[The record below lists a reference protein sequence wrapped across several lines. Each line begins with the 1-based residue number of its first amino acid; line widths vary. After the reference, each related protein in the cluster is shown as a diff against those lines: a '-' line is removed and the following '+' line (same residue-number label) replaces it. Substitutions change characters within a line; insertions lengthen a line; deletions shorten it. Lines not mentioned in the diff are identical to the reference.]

1 MAQAE
6 TASAHIL
13 WHFGI
18 FEKLDVEAMVT
29 YARESLG
36 NSKVIVHGQSMG
48 AQTAVLYAANV
59 TPGTKGAADAV
70 ICDSPV
76 PGMELVLKEMF
87 GDGDT
92 KSFVATYLTRTSRIF
107 MKLVYGIDYDD
118 GDTIEKASGI
128 SIPTLIICSDKDE
141 VCLPDQVSEVYGNI
155 ACKDKAFLHF
165 DSAHIEGVIDDPEG
179 YMDGVEKF
187 LGNAGL

>member
-1 MAQAE
+1 MGIIAFLGAAGSFAFGGFIADKILHQNEGKDTHDNSIKQLEIWGYDTEGFEAKYNGTE
-6 TASAHIL
+6 VTASAS
-13 WHFGI
+13 
-18 FEKLDVEAMVT
+18 D
-29 YARESLG
+29 G
-36 NSKVIVHGQSMG
+36 NM
-48 AQTAVLYAANV
+48 
-59 TPGTKGAADAV
+59 
-70 ICDSPV
+70 V

-87 GDGDT
+87 GEGDT
-92 KSFVATYLTRTSRIF
+92 KSFMAAYLTGTSRFF

-118 GDTIEKASGI
+118 GDTIAKASDI
-128 SIPTLIICSDKDE
+128 KLPTLIICSDKDE
-141 VCLPDQVSEVYGNI
+141 VCLPDQVSKVYGNI